1 MTNRNFFITTL
12 SKTIMATQI
21 SGTFDVQLTPQ
32 TLFDTSADALLGRL
46 SIDKRF
52 HGELDATSKG
62 EMLSAGTGVK
72 GSAGYVAIEKVSG
85 SLQGRTGTFVL
96 MHVGIMNRGTPSL
109 SVSVVPDSGTEELS
123 GLSGMMNIIIEA
135 GKHSY
140 TFDYTLTQE

>member
-1 MTNRNFFITTL
+1 
-12 SKTIMATQI
+12 MATQI